1 MTDDE
6 AMPFWFRRINYEQRP
21 PQIGDLKLDRMRT
34 LLHWLG
40 DPQDRFRFI
49 HVAGSKGK
57 GSVSAMLANIL
68 QTEGFRVGL
77 FTSPHLGHVAERVQV
92 DQVPISQAELT
103 THLTEIRDAC
113 HFNTRSRPSLEPEL
127 TFFEIGTAIGFL
139 HFVRRRCDFGVV
151 EVGLGGR
158 FDTTNVCTPLL
169 SIITSISFDHM
180 QFLGNTLAEIA
191 MEKAGIVKPGR
202 PCVSGVRGD
211 ESRRVI
217 EATCRE
223 RRSPLLQI
231 DADFHA
237 RTEPGLFDGTVE
249 RWPTVQVRTRQRD
262 WPAMTLKLIGAHQ
275 ASNAAVVVA
284 AVEELRR
291 LGTPIRDHSVRDG
304 LATVRWPAR
313 LEIVGRQ
320 PLILLDGAHNLAS
333 AEAVVRTLKESF
345 PLRGERWLVFA
356 GSRDK
361 DLVGM
366 LAVLAPVFDRIV
378 LTRFLN
384 NPRALPAEQL
394 QAMVP
399 PEKRAA
405 CVLTETPQEAVQAIR
420 ARCQPNDQVLACGSL
435 FLVGEL
441 RPLLVPATDIAH
453 ANS

>member
-1 MTDDE
+1 VTRDE
-6 AMPFWFRRINYEQRP
+6 AMQFWFRRINYEQRP

-40 DPQDRFRFI
+40 DPQRRFRI
-49 HVAGSKGK
+49 VHVAGSKGK

-77 FTSPHLGHVAERVQV
+77 FTSPHLGDVSERVQV
-92 DQVPISQAELT
+92 DQTPISPDELT
-103 THLTEIRDAC
+103 THLTEIRDVCAA
-113 HFNTRSRPSLEPEL
+113 HHRSNPGLEPEL

-139 HFVRRRCDFGVV
+139 HFARRRCDFAVV

-211 ESRRVI
+211 EARAVI
-217 EATCRE
+217 AATCRE
-223 RRSPLLQI
+223 RHSPLLQI
-231 DADFHA
+231 DVDFHGVAEPA
-237 RTEPGLFDGTVE
+237 RFDGAAE
-249 RWPTVQVRTRQRD
+249 RWPTVAVRTKARA
-262 WPAMTLKLIGAHQ
+262 WPALKLNLIGEHQ
-275 ASNAAVVVA
+275 ASNAAVVVV

-291 LGTPIRDHSVRDG
+291 LGTPISDRAVRDG
-304 LATVRWPAR
+304 LAEVRWPAR
-313 LEIVGRQ
+313 MEIVGRQ

-333 AEAVVRTLKESF
+333 AEAVVRTLTESF
-345 PLRGERWLVFA
+345 PLHGERWLVFA

-366 LAVLAPVFDRIV
+366 LAVLAPAFDRIV

-394 QAMVP
+394 RAMVP

-405 CVLTETPQEAVQAIR
+405 CLLTETPQEAVQAIR
-420 ARCQPNDQVLACGSL
+420 AHCRPNDQVLACGSL

-441 RPLLVPATDIAH
+441 RPLLVPSSDTPPP
-453 ANS
+453 NS